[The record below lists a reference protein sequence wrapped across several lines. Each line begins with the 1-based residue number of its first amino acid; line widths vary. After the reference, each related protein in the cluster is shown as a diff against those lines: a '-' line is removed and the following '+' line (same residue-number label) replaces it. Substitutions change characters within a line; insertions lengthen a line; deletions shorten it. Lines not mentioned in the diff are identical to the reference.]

1 MQDTLFTER
10 KNIKLNLRLPS
21 RLDQE
26 LRRLAEM
33 DCISLNSAIVRLLAK
48 GVREEVT
55 EAICTHARDLQDLKP
70 QTNCE
75 SETSEASN
83 LS

>member
-1 MQDTLFTER
+1 MQDTLFIER

-21 RLDQE
+21 RLNED

-48 GVREEVT
+48 GVREEV
-55 EAICTHARDLQDLKP
+55 ANGR
-70 QTNCE
+70 
-75 SETSEASN
+75 
-83 LS
+83 

>member
-21 RLDQE
+21 RLNED
-26 LRRLAEM
+26 LRLLAEM

-48 GVREEVT
+48 GVREEV
-55 EAICTHARDLQDLKP
+55 ANGR
-70 QTNCE
+70 
-75 SETSEASN
+75 
-83 LS
+83 

>member
-21 RLDQE
+21 RLNED

-33 DCISLNSAIVRLLAK
+33 ACISLNSAIVRLLAK
-48 GVREEVT
+48 GVREEV
-55 EAICTHARDLQDLKP
+55 ANGR
-70 QTNCE
+70 
-75 SETSEASN
+75 
-83 LS
+83 

>member
-21 RLDQE
+21 RLNED

-33 DCISLNSAIVRLLAK
+33 DRISLNSAIVRLLAK
-48 GVREEVT
+48 GVREEV
-55 EAICTHARDLQDLKP
+55 ANGR
-70 QTNCE
+70 
-75 SETSEASN
+75 
-83 LS
+83 

>member
-10 KNIKLNLRLPS
+10 KNIKLNLLLPS
-21 RLDQE
+21 RLNED

-48 GVREEVT
+48 GVREEV
-55 EAICTHARDLQDLKP
+55 ANGR
-70 QTNCE
+70 
-75 SETSEASN
+75 
-83 LS
+83 

>member
-21 RLDQE
+21 RLNED
-26 LRRLAEM
+26 LRRQAEM

-48 GVREEVT
+48 GVREEV
-55 EAICTHARDLQDLKP
+55 ANGR
-70 QTNCE
+70 
-75 SETSEASN
+75 
-83 LS
+83 

>member
-10 KNIKLNLRLPS
+10 KNIKLNLPS
-21 RLDQE
+21 RLNED

-48 GVREEVT
+48 GVREEV
-55 EAICTHARDLQDLKP
+55 ANGR
-70 QTNCE
+70 
-75 SETSEASN
+75 
-83 LS
+83 

>member
-10 KNIKLNLRLPS
+10 KNIKFNLRLPS
-21 RLDQE
+21 RLNED

-48 GVREEVT
+48 GVREEV
-55 EAICTHARDLQDLKP
+55 ANGR
-70 QTNCE
+70 
-75 SETSEASN
+75 
-83 LS
+83 